1 MEEVRD
7 ERVEGEVVEEV
18 GVKVVEGA
26 KLAPGERV
34 WPVPEVGL
42 ACSQRYE
49 FAAEEFIGG
58 REGVAG
64 AMAH

>member
-1 MEEVRD
+1 MEEVWD

-18 GVKVVEGA
+18 SVEVVEGA
-26 KLAPGERV
+26 ELAPGERV
-34 WPVPEVGL
+34 WSVSEVGL

-58 REGVAG
+58 R
-64 AMAH
+64 